1 MLVVFLVLFYIELK
15 GDEKMTKEQLIALG
29 ATEELATKIADES
42 KKEIE
47 GYVEK
52 SKYSE
57 MEATKKQL
65 EEGNKTLT
73 KQLEEIKKSVGD
85 NAELKKQIE
94 DMQNSNKAKE
104 KEYAD
109 SIVKL
114 KLDNA
119 VDLALL
125 GAGSKNNKAVKALL
139 NLEKAVIGEDGK
151 VIGLNEQLET
161 LKKADDSSFL
171 FEVTGK
177 FKGVNPGG
185 KKGQESDFKSMT
197 YSQIEKY
204 LAENPGTKIE
214 DIM

>member
-1 MLVVFLVLFYIELK
+1 
-15 GDEKMTKEQLIALG
+15 MTKEQLIALG
-29 ATEELATKIADES
+29 ASEELAAKIAGES
-42 KKEIE
+42 VKELE
-47 GYVEK
+47 GYIEK

-57 MEATKKQL
+57 IETAKKQL

-73 KQLEEIKKSVGD
+73 KQLEEIKKSAGD

-94 DMQNSNKAKE
+94 DMQSANKAKE

-109 SIVKL
+109 SIAKL

-125 GAGSKNNKAVKALL
+125 GAGAKNNKAVKALL
-139 NLEKAVIGEDGK
+139 NLEKAVIGADGK
-151 VIGLNEQLET
+151 VAGLDEQLAA
-161 LKKADDSSFL
+161 LKKAEDSSFL
-171 FEVTGK
+171 FETAGK
-177 FKGVNPGG
+177 FKGVNPSG
-185 KKGQESDFKSMT
+185 KKGQEPDFKTMS

-204 LAENPGTKIE
+204 LEENPGTKIE

>member
-1 MLVVFLVLFYIELK
+1 
-15 GDEKMTKEQLIALG
+15 MTKEQLIALG

-109 SIVKL
+109 SIAKL

-171 FEVTGK
+171 FEVVGK

-185 KKGQESDFKSMT
+185 KKGQEPDFKSMT

>member
-1 MLVVFLVLFYIELK
+1 MI
-15 GDEKMTKEQLIALG
+15 KEQLIALG

-109 SIVKL
+109 SIAKL

-185 KKGQESDFKSMT
+185 KKGQEPDFKSMT

>member
-1 MLVVFLVLFYIELK
+1 
-15 GDEKMTKEQLIALG
+15 MTKEQLISLG
-29 ATEELATKIADES
+29 ASEELATKIAGES
-42 KKEIE
+42 LKKLA

-57 MEATKKQL
+57 IETAKKQL

-94 DMQNSNKAKE
+94 DMQTANKNKE

-109 SIVKL
+109 SIAKL

-119 VDLALL
+119 VDIALM

-151 VIGLNEQLET
+151 IVGLKEQLDN
-161 LKKADDSSFL
+161 LRKAEDSSFL
-171 FEVTGK
+171 FETTPK
-177 FKGVNPGG
+177 FKGVNPAGN
-185 KKGQESDFKSMT
+185 KNPEADFKTMT
-197 YSQIEKY
+197 YSQMEKY
-204 LAENPGTKIE
+204 LAENPGAKID
-214 DIM
+214 DIL

>member
-1 MLVVFLVLFYIELK
+1 
-15 GDEKMTKEQLIALG
+15 MTKEQLISLG
-29 ATEELATKIADES
+29 ASEELATKIAGES
-42 KKEIE
+42 VKELA

-57 MEATKKQL
+57 IETAKKQL

-73 KQLEEIKKSVGD
+73 KQLEEIKKSAGD

-94 DMQNSNKAKE
+94 DMQTANKNKE

-109 SIVKL
+109 SIAKL

-119 VDLALL
+119 VDIALM

-151 VIGLNEQLET
+151 IVGLKEQLDN
-161 LKKADDSSFL
+161 LRKAEDSSFL
-171 FEVTGK
+171 FEVTPK
-177 FKGVNPGG
+177 FKGVNPAGNKGG
-185 KKGQESDFKSMT
+185 EIDFKSMT
-197 YSQIEKY
+197 YSQMEKY
-204 LAENPGTKIE
+204 LAENPGAKID
-214 DIM
+214 DIL